1 MLFVIRQVSF
11 IKAVP
16 LNQIFEIQ
24 YIMKYINTSLFGYEH
39 HVCDFGPIFVN
50 FKMTFVTY

>member
-1 MLFVIRQVSF
+1 MLFVIRHVF
-11 IKAVP
+11 LIKAVP

-24 YIMKYINTSLFGYEH
+24 YIMKYINSSLFGYEH
-39 HVCDFGPIFVN
+39 QVSDFGRLDVI

>member
-1 MLFVIRQVSF
+1 MLFVIRHLPL

-24 YIMKYINTSLFGYEH
+24 CIMKCIRISLFGYEH
-39 HVCDFGPIFVN
+39 NVCDFGRVCVN
-50 FKMTFVTY
+50 LN